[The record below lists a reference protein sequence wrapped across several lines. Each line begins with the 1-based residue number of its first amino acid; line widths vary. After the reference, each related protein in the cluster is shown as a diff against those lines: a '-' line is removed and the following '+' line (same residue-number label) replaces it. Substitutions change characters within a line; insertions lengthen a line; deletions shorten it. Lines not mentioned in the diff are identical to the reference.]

1 MNNTDHLLLAASS
14 GASVVVIM
22 YSDESQKPSKIETTE
37 KREYGQENDFSEYHT
52 KRHVV
57 VF

>member
-1 MNNTDHLLLAASS
+1 MNNTDHVLLAALY

-22 YSDESQKPSKIETTE
+22 YSDESQNPSKIETTE
-37 KREYGQENDFSEYHT
+37 KRKYGQENGFCEYHT
-52 KRHVV
+52 KGHVV